1 MTRKWI
7 RLQALLLSLL
17 LLFPLTAAAQ
27 DSAFET
33 ALAGDKLS
41 LSPLSLDITVSAA
54 DYQAQVAAYTQA
66 MHALDDE
73 ATTQALDDLFLAG
86 DPMRLPLD
94 DLYRKADFLQLSTNG
109 KVLLAVVDQLPF
121 AYAFDTSRF
130 TLLRPHE
137 ISADYYKLYQKI
149 LYGGLEDTALNWS
162 WDGSYALFTFPH
174 FLMQMGYLGS
184 NLLLMDLKEGTVRPL
199 IRDLPANAH
208 MRSMDYADG
217 FPIKAAFDPEKP
229 QIHVEMFA
237 AQTPEGKENRLVSLN
252 LETGAME
259 ILGRTAMG
267 SATMDGKLMHTS
279 LGLLRSYAAMQ
290 RSGDWGLTFHR
301 LRQGEERL
309 LRNPEAPYEGNLT
322 RLDLWDVKGSRILMM
337 AHSDSQKSFLSQVHL
352 FDMKALDSKA
362 FAQGLAIAPEA
373 PPSERLL
380 LLDMNALYDK
390 DLKAL
395 VPPPEPVMLVQN
407 AALSLN
413 GEYLLMMAKPK
424 EGPNRLYIHNF
435 KTGNTG
441 EVRTDQA
448 GLDENAQWGAPIF
461 RIKTQQGLRWQAGN
475 RLMVSQDNAYRF
487 FQLDPAP

>member
-41 LSPLSLDITVSAA
+41 LSLSLDITVSAA

-73 ATTQALDDLFLAG
+73 TTTQALDALFLAG

-217 FPIKAAFDPEKP
+217 FPSKP
-229 QIHVEMFA
+229 
-237 AQTPEGKENRLVSLN
+237 P
-252 LETGAME
+252 
-259 ILGRTAMG
+259 
-267 SATMDGKLMHTS
+267 
-279 LGLLRSYAAMQ
+279 
-290 RSGDWGLTFHR
+290 
-301 LRQGEERL
+301 
-309 LRNPEAPYEGNLT
+309 LT
-322 RLDLWDVKGSRILMM
+322 RKSPRSMWRCSRR
-337 AHSDSQKSFLSQVHL
+337 KPR
-352 FDMKALDSKA
+352 K
-362 FAQGLAIAPEA
+362 
-373 PPSERLL
+373 ER
-380 LLDMNALYDK
+380 
-390 DLKAL
+390 
-395 VPPPEPVMLVQN
+395 
-407 AALSLN
+407 
-413 GEYLLMMAKPK
+413 
-424 EGPNRLYIHNF
+424 R
-435 KTGNTG
+435 TG
-441 EVRTDQA
+441 
-448 GLDENAQWGAPIF
+448 
-461 RIKTQQGLRWQAGN
+461 
-475 RLMVSQDNAYRF
+475 
-487 FQLDPAP
+487 